1 MVCLIVFILNFTKD
15 SSSLSLLEKNWISNN
30 KSNVI
35 DVSVYNDVPVYG
47 MDGDGMIFSF
57 LDEFTN
63 SYGIQFN
70 KISYLNDGN
79 TNLKNTSFRILNY
92 NDKLNDN
99 DIILYKDSYVL
110 VNRENIS
117 INDMADLND
126 KSVGVIDEDIT
137 DIRYFINV
145 ENDIKFSTYKDKET
159 LIGGLKNKE
168 VDYIAVPKNLYLNE
182 IIENDLYISYHLNEM
197 YKNYVLTINKDKTL
211 KSIMKKYLMAY
222 QKEYEEDKYREYLLD
237 SFFKF
242 GKISEAEKMGYNAS
256 EYVFGYIVNM
266 PYENMI
272 NKEFVGTI
280 SNYLSEFEDLADVD
294 FKMIGYKNI
303 MELKQAFSRGE
314 IDVLFANFN
323 TDGINIDVK
332 NTTSP
337 FAEKYVILSKDNYI
351 VNSIRSLKGK
361 EIYTV
366 SQTYLYD
373 YLVKNGITAKG
384 FDDTDNLFRN
394 ISNDSIVMIDMDT
407 YEYYRDKKFKDYKII
422 YEGMIDK
429 DYTFAIR
436 DVNKNNTF
444 SKLFS
449 YYIDFNDYKNI
460 KYKYNTNSIV
470 NSKNEVG
477 FMIKC
482 AIYIVGGVL
491 LTLLILYLII
501 RKKNKKEN
509 ITKDDK
515 LKFIDMMT
523 SLKNRN
529 YLNYNIKT
537 WDENVIY
544 PQAIVIIDLNN
555 IKYVNDNYGHA
566 EGDVV
571 IKKAASILINNQ
583 EDNTDIVRTDGNE
596 FLVYMVGYDEKKV
609 QEYVRKINKEMKELP
624 HEFGA
629 TFGYSMITDD
639 VKTIDDAINEATLS
653 MRQAKERL

>member
-1 MVCLIVFILNFTKD
+1 
-15 SSSLSLLEKNWISNN
+15 
-30 KSNVI
+30 
-35 DVSVYNDVPVYG
+35 
-47 MDGDGMIFSF
+47 
-57 LDEFTN
+57 
-63 SYGIQFN
+63 
-70 KISYLNDGN
+70 
-79 TNLKNTSFRILNY
+79 
-92 NDKLNDN
+92 
-99 DIILYKDSYVL
+99 
-110 VNRENIS
+110 
-117 INDMADLND
+117 
-126 KSVGVIDEDIT
+126 
-137 DIRYFINV
+137 
-145 ENDIKFSTYKDKET
+145 
-159 LIGGLKNKE
+159 
-168 VDYIAVPKNLYLNE
+168 
-182 IIENDLYISYHLNEM
+182 M